1 MKSDLTGM
9 STQNSKKDMKET
21 TKESKENLANDQ
33 LSENSHRS
41 FGVVDLWNVRK
52 KQRTSA
58 SLSRWLN

>member
-1 MKSDLTGM
+1 MKTDLSGM

-21 TKESKENLANDQ
+21 SKESKENLTADQ
-33 LSENSHRS
+33 SLENNHRA
-41 FGVVDLWNVRK
+41 FGAIDLWNVRK

>member
-1 MKSDLTGM
+1 MKSNLAGM

-21 TKESKENLANDQ
+21 SKESKENLTADQ
-33 LSENSHRS
+33 SLENNPRS